1 VAGCFLTHCGQ
12 SCRHF
17 PLAEMGA
24 QTFAYHEDLYTLA
37 QMLALDSKELYEVVR
52 QRRMTMCDAIPTT
65 AAALASQELRA
76 TTAILVRYAIMT
88 SSDIS
93 GDLETVV
100 GYAGLLIT

>member
-1 VAGCFLTHCGQ
+1 
-12 SCRHF
+12 
-17 PLAEMGA
+17 MGA
-24 QTFAYHEDLYTLA
+24 QTFAYHEDRYTLA
-37 QMLALDSKELYEVVR
+37 QMLALDSKGLYEVVR

-76 TTAILVRYAIMT
+76 TTATLVRYMT

>member
-1 VAGCFLTHCGQ
+1 
-12 SCRHF
+12 
-17 PLAEMGA
+17 
-24 QTFAYHEDLYTLA
+24 
-37 QMLALDSKELYEVVR
+37 
-52 QRRMTMCDAIPTT
+52 MTMCDAIPTT

-76 TTAILVRYAIMT
+76 TTATLVRYMT